1 MNKRIL
7 IAIIMAVL
15 SFTFFSVSAQK
26 KGSKTSNDL
35 FDVAGSYLDSLIINY
50 SSKTI
55 KWEEIPTY
63 TIQVTNVVNED
74 GSVTQ
79 RAFLVDNKGNKRSPE
94 TVKAVQKVLYTYMLQ
109 IANNARKSIAT
120 ILLKG
125 KVDKEIQK
133 FIDQNKELIARSIAI
148 RKQWKKEKK
157 MLQQYEKNFTVAGV
171 PVDAKVDLS
180 GFTIEEKTMSNEEYV
195 ALQEKYKN
203 GVDKEAI
210 DDFFE
215 D

>member
-1 MNKRIL
+1 MNKRIH

-35 FDVAGSYLDSLIINY
+35 FDVAGGYLDSLINKY

-94 TVKAVQKVLYTYMLQ
+94 TVKAVQKVLYAYMLQ
-109 IANNARKSIAT
+109 IANNARKSIAK

-125 KVDKEIQK
+125 KIDKEIET
-133 FIDQNKELIARSIAI
+133 FIKQNEELIARSIAI
-148 RKQWKKEKK
+148 RKQLKKEKK

>member
-148 RKQWKKEKK
+148 RKQLKKEKK